1 MQFKQLSVDDNLVS
15 IINRYMIQSADSM
28 LSTKCSK
35 EFIDN
40 QRQVLDNLPISKSVY
55 NYCNSV
61 LDELEELDRK

>member
-15 IINRYMIQSADSM
+15 IINRYMIQSVDSM
-28 LSTKCSK
+28 LSKKCSK

-61 LDELEELDRK
+61 LDEIQEKIIK